1 MFCYSDGCDKDKS
14 DENYHPKFNLQ
25 RFSKEFRKILAGFRC
40 NLKHLVSA
48 NSLIKR
54 LIEPLEA
61 SISKNDDAGSSV
73 EAFGSEEAL
82 AHESALDISE
92 GT

>member
-1 MFCYSDGCDKDKS
+1 M
-14 DENYHPKFNLQ
+14 
-25 RFSKEFRKILAGFRC
+25 
-40 NLKHLVSA
+40 
-48 NSLIKR
+48 LIKR
-54 LIEPLEA
+54 LIEPLES
-61 SISKNDDAGSSV
+61 SISKNEDAGSSV